1 MLSAMT
7 EKGLKLRI
15 ARIAREI
22 AGLGPLRPGTLY
34 RALNVCGTPGCRCRR
49 RKNPVRHGP
58 YSYLSY
64 TLGGKSHTEFV
75 RDDEVSRTAKEV
87 GRYERLMELVR
98 QLVKSNIELCR
109 LLRRR

>member
-1 MLSAMT
+1 MKE
-7 EKGLKLRI
+7 EKLRLRI
-15 ARIAREI
+15 ARITQEI
-22 AGLGPLRPGTLY
+22 AGLGSLRPGTLY

-75 RDDEVSRTAKEV
+75 REDEVARTKKEV
-87 GRYERLMELVR
+87 RRYERLMELVR
-98 QLVKSNIELCR
+98 RLVKSNIELCKS
-109 LLRRR
+109 LRRR